1 MLLKRLICNILTLV
15 AHQGFIVSKAG
26 LSLCKNLQ
34 FLTSVNKHSQRF
46 SFTNGERNCPEEG
59 ETSSLSLSGIRECKY
74 TTNKFLLEHN
84 GGLGRQEDEMR
95 KEDGGRKTK
104 VDAGPVH
111 QLVSK
116 RISCTWSLA
125 LEFSNCNIKC
135 HQGNSDNGLGKKR
148 VKGRGGGEKWGLK
161 STMANKSHQMTM
173 PDSHFNSEMM
183 PLSCCAPKYWFF
195 FSSLGV
201 QKGKKMN
208 PVETDPRCW
217 HQTHG

>member
-1 MLLKRLICNILTLV
+1 MLLKRLICKLLTLV
-15 AHQGFIVSKAG
+15 AHQGYTLSKAG
-26 LSLCKNLQ
+26 LSLCENLQ
-34 FLTSVNKHSQRF
+34 FLTSVDKHSQRV
-46 SFTNGERNCPEEG
+46 SFTNGQRNCPEEG
-59 ETSSLSLSGIRECKY
+59 EKSGLSLSGITECKY

-84 GGLGRQEDEMR
+84 GGLGRQGDEMG
-95 KEDGGRKTK
+95 KEDGGCKTR
-104 VDAGPVH
+104 VDAEPVH

-116 RISCTWSLA
+116 RFSCTWSLA

-195 FSSLGV
+195 SLLLERRR
-201 QKGKKMN
+201 GKK
-208 PVETDPRCW
+208 
-217 HQTHG
+217 